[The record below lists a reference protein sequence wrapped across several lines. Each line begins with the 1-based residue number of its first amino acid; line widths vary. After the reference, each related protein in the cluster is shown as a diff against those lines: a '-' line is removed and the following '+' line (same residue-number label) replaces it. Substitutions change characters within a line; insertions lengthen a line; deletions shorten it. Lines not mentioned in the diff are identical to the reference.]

1 MIWTNSRIEVLVYL
15 TNLEHLEQGTK
26 PAILS
31 LIPNF
36 SEEFVPKSS
45 CKGFPPPLKSL
56 KSLKYVKMEY
66 HDLLT
71 ACESVSVD
79 ITKEMADS
87 VEKAT
92 RDQSNSKLWFKYQAG
107 RVTASKMKSVCH
119 TDPAK
124 PA

>member
-1 MIWTNSRIEVLVYL
+1 
-15 TNLEHLEQGTK
+15 
-26 PAILS
+26 
-31 LIPNF
+31 
-36 SEEFVPKSS
+36 
-45 CKGFPPPLKSL
+45 
-56 KSLKYVKMEY
+56 MEY
-66 HDLLT
+66 QDLLT

-87 VEKAT
+87 VAKAT

-124 PA
+124 PAQSLIKGICYPKAFSFTSKPTSWAVSMSKTLKICILKLVS

>member
-1 MIWTNSRIEVLVYL
+1 
-15 TNLEHLEQGTK
+15 
-26 PAILS
+26 
-31 LIPNF
+31 
-36 SEEFVPKSS
+36 
-45 CKGFPPPLKSL
+45 
-56 KSLKYVKMEY
+56 MEY
-66 HDLLT
+66 HDLLI
-71 ACESVSVD
+71 ACESVSGD

-92 RDQSNSKLWFKYQAG
+92 RDQGNSKLWFKYRAG